1 MDPSTT
7 YISSL
12 LGVYFFL
19 VIILLMIAYGG
30 VEGTLRV
37 FAYLDLQFRFAIVKI
52 RMFFLERKLRKRLLK
67 DTEDYTKLIKEIND
81 DQR

>member
-7 YISSL
+7 YTSSL
-12 LGVYFFL
+12 IGLYVAIL
-19 VIILLMIAYGG
+19 VVLLMIAYGG

-37 FAYLDLQFRFAIVKI
+37 FAYLDLQFRFAIVRI
-52 RMFFLERKLRKRLLK
+52 RMFFIERKLRRRLLK
-67 DTEDYTKLIKEIND
+67 DTEDYTKLIKEIKD

>member
-7 YISSL
+7 YTSSL
-12 LGVYFFL
+12 LGVYILLL
-19 VIILLMIAYGG
+19 VILLMIAYSG

-37 FAYLDLQFRFAIVKI
+37 FAYLDLQFRYAIVRL
-52 RMFFLERKLRKRLLK
+52 RMFFIERKLRKRLLK
-67 DTEDYTKLIKEIND
+67 DTEDYAKLIEEIQD

>member
-7 YISSL
+7 YTPSL
-12 LGVYFFL
+12 LGVYFL
-19 VIILLMIAYGG
+19 LLIIVLMIAYGG

-52 RMFFLERKLRKRLLK
+52 RMFFIERKLRRRLIK
-67 DTEDYTKLIKEIND
+67 DTEYYTKLIEEIQD